1 MIDDSATTD
10 AKGSRA
16 TYDEAR
22 ECYQKAQK
30 LVSMC
35 KRDQKALIKMKEAGV
50 ATEPVDFESAI
61 KNIQELSITWKRD

>member
-35 KRDQKALIKMKEAGV
+35 KRD
-50 ATEPVDFESAI
+50 
-61 KNIQELSITWKRD
+61 